1 MGFSS
6 YRYTKHEEGKPASTA
21 TTSKSSVHSTPAGQ
35 YPSEGPQPGKLGV
48 IFYYLSALLC
58 IIGVLTMAKCV
69 VVQGS
74 TRTEVLVL
82 GLSLVSSG
90 LFCLVIANHIYNKEH
105 RAVVEYLT
113 GKVRESAGTPAKYTE
128 YSAAR

>member
-1 MGFSS
+1 MGHSYPPKMRIPETWKKKIKSFSS

-69 VVQGS
+69 VVQVSVVVKGVLKGS
-74 TRTEVLVL
+74 IF
-82 GLSLVSSG
+82 
-90 LFCLVIANHIYNKEH
+90 LFC
-105 RAVVEYLT
+105 
-113 GKVRESAGTPAKYTE
+113 
-128 YSAAR
+128 